1 MQVSGSYSAL
11 GALTRIEPT
20 QQTRREPGR
29 SGARAG
35 DTVSISEEAKAAF
48 RTAFGKTGEELVNE
62 DIGTA
67 AKFRRALK
75 EAWNENEDTE
85 ASLMGQ
91 LRGLWSKFR
100 D

>member
-1 MQVSGSYSAL
+1 MQVSGSYSTIS
-11 GALTRIEPT
+11 ALTGIDPA
-20 QQTRREPGR
+20 QQPRREPRR

-35 DTVSISEEAKAAF
+35 DTVSISEEALAAF
-48 RTAFGKTGEELVNE
+48 RNSVLQGSEAREDERQDTAT
-62 DIGTA
+62 
-67 AKFRRALK
+67 KFRQALK
-75 EAWNENEDTE
+75 EAWNENEDAE